1 MCGWHENCS
10 ARKHKKKLEAR
21 GSGPILK
28 GEMNTTTLAKVK
40 TGHLYFHHALA
51 RVERIVGVSASGD
64 VLHRHHAE
72 SNVSRAEAF
81 RLATR
86 EEVKAYLGK

>member
-1 MCGWHENCS
+1 
-10 ARKHKKKLEAR
+10 
-21 GSGPILK
+21 
-28 GEMNTTTLAKVK
+28 MNTTTLPKITKA
-40 TGHLYFHHALA
+40 HLYFHATLA

-86 EEVKAYLGK
+86 EEVKAYLGKIDERLDQLEKWALELRRQAGRK